1 MVFLD
6 ALRIF
11 EQPDKTMRFLFLYL
25 VFTCFT
31 LNAVAQNEIA
41 WTVRYTTENQTIE
54 FTASIAKGWHLY
66 SQHIADGAGPVATA
80 FTYEQLGGIKLKGKV
95 EEPESIRKYDPS
107 FEATLNFFEGT
118 VTFVQHISKTTK
130 SPSTI
135 TGSIT
140 YMLCNDTM
148 CLPPVD
154 VPFTIEIPN

>member
-1 MVFLD
+1 MKFPIL
-6 ALRIF
+6 LI
-11 EQPDKTMRFLFLYL
+11 
-25 VFTCFT
+25 VFTY
-31 LNAVAQNEIA
+31 LSLSAVAQKEIA
-41 WTVRYTTENQTIE
+41 WTVAYNGENQTIE

-80 FTYEQLGGIKLKGKV
+80 FTFEQLEGIKLKGKV
-95 EEPESIRKYDPS
+95 EEPESIRKYDQS
-107 FEATLNFFEGT
+107 FEATLNFFEGN
-118 VTFVQHISKTTK
+118 VTFIQHISKTTK
-130 SPSTI
+130 NASTV

>member
-1 MVFLD
+1 
-6 ALRIF
+6 
-11 EQPDKTMRFLFLYL
+11 MRFPL
-25 VFTCFT
+25 VFAVFT
-31 LNAVAQNEIA
+31 FLNLTSFAQKEID
-41 WTVRYTTENQTIE
+41 WTVTYNSGNQTIE

-66 SQHIADGAGPVATA
+66 SQHIADVAGPVATS
-80 FTYEQLGGIKLKGKV
+80 FSFENLDGIKLKGKV
-95 EEPESIRKYDPS
+95 EEPESIRKYDQS
-107 FEATLNFFEGT
+107 FEATLNFFENK

-130 SPSTI
+130 DASTV

>member
-1 MVFLD
+1 
-6 ALRIF
+6 
-11 EQPDKTMRFLFLYL
+11 MRFSILYL
-25 VFTCFT
+25 VFTCLSLSAF
-31 LNAVAQNEIA
+31 AQKEIA
-41 WTVRYTTENQTIE
+41 WTVAYNAENQTIE
-54 FTASIAKGWHLY
+54 FKASIANGWHLY

-80 FTYEQLGGIKLKGKV
+80 FTYEQLEGIKLKGKV

-107 FEATLNFFEGT
+107 FEATLNFFEGK

-130 SPSTI
+130 NASTV

-154 VPFTIEIPN
+154 IPFTIEIPN

>member
-1 MVFLD
+1 MKFP
-6 ALRIF
+6 I
-11 EQPDKTMRFLFLYL
+11 LFI
-25 VFTCFT
+25 VFTCLSLT
-31 LNAVAQNEIA
+31 SLAQKEIA
-41 WTVRYTTENQTIE
+41 WVVTYNPERQSIE

-66 SQHIADGAGPVATA
+66 SQHIADGAGPVATSFA
-80 FTYEQLGGIKLKGKV
+80 FDELNGIKLKGKV

-107 FEATLNFFEGT
+107 FEATLNYFEGK
-118 VTFVQHISKTTK
+118 VTFVQHMSKTTK
-130 SPSTI
+130 NASTI

>member
-1 MVFLD
+1 
-6 ALRIF
+6 
-11 EQPDKTMRFLFLYL
+11 MRFPILYL
-25 VFTCFT
+25 VFTC
-31 LNAVAQNEIA
+31 LSLSSLGQKEIA
-41 WTVRYTTENQTIE
+41 WTVSFNAQNQTIE
-54 FTASIAKGWHLY
+54 FTASMAKGWHLY
-66 SQHIADGAGPVATA
+66 SQHIEDGAGPVATS
-80 FTYEQLGGIKLKGKV
+80 FTYGQLDGIKLKGKV

-118 VTFVQHISKTTK
+118 VTFVQHMSKTTK

-154 VPFTIEIPN
+154 LPFTIEIPN

>member
-1 MVFLD
+1 MKFP
-6 ALRIF
+6 I
-11 EQPDKTMRFLFLYL
+11 LYI
-25 VFTCFT
+25 VFTCFS
-31 LNAVAQNEIA
+31 LSALAQKEIA
-41 WTVRYTTENQTIE
+41 WTVSYNSDNQTIE
-54 FTASIAKGWHLY
+54 FKASIAKGWHLY

-80 FTYEQLGGIKLKGKV
+80 FTYEKLEGLKLKGKV

-118 VTFVQHISKTTK
+118 VTFVQHITKTTK
-130 SPSTI
+130 NTVTI